1 MEKRSKIDRNPYSNK
16 NSINI
21 NNIDSKS
28 SFHSIDNPMRSN
40 FHLSHNSS
48 NSKDLSYN
56 SVRLQSS
63 YLNDI
68 EQSMLELKNFIEI
81 VAPSNSQTIE
91 TATNRLSFRPKNLPK
106 KSKEEE
112 EYHRRLVEENRKLYL
127 ESLHQKHLKE
137 VEYKK
142 RLEKKLI
149 KQQKLSKIWVNEII
163 PKWVEIKKDKKIKEY
178 FYMGLPPTVRG
189 RVWMLCLGNRFSIT
203 KEYYQIQV
211 NNSKEI
217 LKKYKVKNS
226 INTNNNKLGN
236 KNLYLNKDNNINNLD
251 NGEIEKIDDNDL
263 DDQSD
268 DDDEDNKIKTKDKE
282 KSINIIELDIE
293 RTFPY
298 LGLFKGNSPMA
309 EDLREILRVFV
320 ISRPDIGYIQG
331 LSFIAGILLLNMDKF
346 KAFIS
351 LMNLILNPIMMPF
364 YKMDNESIQQRLK
377 LFKQVFYFNLP
388 ELCEHFDELGLL
400 PENYF
405 LSWNMTLFTRDVNLE
420 LANRIWDVFMIEGVK
435 AIYSAA
441 IVFLSHFEEK
451 LMNMD
456 FVEIMTCIG
465 TIKNINFDE
474 DMVIEAMKKIKIPD
488 WIQFEIDKL
497 NDENIPIY

>member
-1 MEKRSKIDRNPYSNK
+1 MKITKNQMSTYSN
-16 NSINI
+16 NATL
-21 NNIDSKS
+21 NNTDQKA
-28 SFHSIDNPMRSN
+28 
-40 FHLSHNSS
+40 S
-48 NSKDLSYN
+48 NSKSVMTNFESNNLKDNSYN
-56 SVRLQSS
+56 NQSVQLSS
-63 YLNDI
+63 QDSNEI
-68 EQSMLELKNFIEI
+68 EQSMQELKNFIEI
-81 VAPSNSQTIE
+81 VAPSNSESIE
-91 TATNRLSFRPKNLPK
+91 TCTNRLSFRPKNLPK

-112 EYHRRLVEENRKLYL
+112 EYHRKLVEENRKSYL
-127 ESLHQKHLKE
+127 ESIHQKHLKE
-137 VEYKK
+137 MEYRK

-149 KQQKLSKIWVNEII
+149 KQQELSKVWVKDLI
-163 PKWVEIKKDKKIKEY
+163 PNWSKIRKDKKIKEY
-178 FYMGLPPTVRG
+178 FYMGLPPSVRG
-189 RVWMLCLGNRFSIT
+189 RIWMLCLGNKFSIT

-211 NNSKEI
+211 NNSIEI
-217 LKKYKVKNS
+217 LKKYQKQKENR
-226 INTNNNKLGN
+226 NKMRE
-236 KNLYLNKDNNINNLD
+236 NNIKKDD
-251 NGEIEKIDDNDL
+251 NQINDVDANDKESEIEEEE
-263 DDQSD
+263 S
-268 DDDEDNKIKTKDKE
+268 KDKE
-282 KSINIIELDIE
+282 KSIIIIELDIE

-351 LMNLILNPIMMPF
+351 LMNLILNPIMLPF
-364 YKMDNESIQQRLK
+364 YKMDNELIQQRLQ

-388 ELCEHFDELGLL
+388 ELCGYFDELGML

-405 LSWNMTLFTRDVNLE
+405 LTWNMTLFTHDVNLE

-456 FVEIMTCIG
+456 FVEIMSCIG
-465 TIKNINFDE
+465 SINTINFDE
-474 DMVIEAMKKIKIPD
+474 DMVIEAMKKVKIPD
-488 WIQFEIDKL
+488 WIQVEIDKL
-497 NDENIPIY
+497 NDENIPI

>member
-1 MEKRSKIDRNPYSNK
+1 M
-16 NSINI
+16 
-21 NNIDSKS
+21 
-28 SFHSIDNPMRSN
+28 HDN
-40 FHLSHNSS
+40 
-48 NSKDLSYN
+48 
-56 SVRLQSS
+56 QS
-63 YLNDI
+63 
-68 EQSMLELKNFIEI
+68 
-81 VAPSNSQTIE
+81 
-91 TATNRLSFRPKNLPK
+91 
-106 KSKEEE
+106 
-112 EYHRRLVEENRKLYL
+112 
-127 ESLHQKHLKE
+127 
-137 VEYKK
+137 
-142 RLEKKLI
+142 
-149 KQQKLSKIWVNEII
+149 
-163 PKWVEIKKDKKIKEY
+163 
-178 FYMGLPPTVRG
+178 
-189 RVWMLCLGNRFSIT
+189 
-203 KEYYQIQV
+203 
-211 NNSKEI
+211 
-217 LKKYKVKNS
+217 
-226 INTNNNKLGN
+226 
-236 KNLYLNKDNNINNLD
+236 
-251 NGEIEKIDDNDL
+251 
-263 DDQSD
+263 
-268 DDDEDNKIKTKDKE
+268 DDDEDNKIKIKDKE

-351 LMNLILNPIMMPF
+351 LMNLILNPIMLPF

-420 LANRIWDVFMIEGVK
+420 LANRIWDVFMIGGVK

>member
-1 MEKRSKIDRNPYSNK
+1 MEKKSGVEKNPYSNK
-16 NSINI
+16 NTI
-21 NNIDSKS
+21 NNSIEKKN
-28 SFHSIDNPMRSN
+28 SFHSIDNPIRSN
-40 FHLSHNSS
+40 YHLLQNSN
-48 NSKDLSYN
+48 NSKEFSYN
-56 SVRLQSS
+56 SVRVPSS
-63 YLNDI
+63 SMSDL

-112 EYHRRLVEENRKLYL
+112 EYHRKLVEENRKLYL
-127 ESLHQKHLKE
+127 EALHQKHLKE
-137 VEYKK
+137 IEYKK

-163 PKWVEIKKDKKIKEY
+163 PKWLEKKRDKNIKEY
-178 FYMGLPPTVRG
+178 FYMGLPPSVRG

-217 LKKYKVKNS
+217 LKKYKMKKDMSNKTDKTKS
-226 INTNNNKLGN
+226 I
-236 KNLYLNKDNNINNLD
+236 YINKDNNID
-251 NGEIEKIDDNDL
+251 IEKIDDNINEQND
-263 DDQSD
+263 SD
-268 DDDEDNKIKTKDKE
+268 EEDNKSIIKDKE

-351 LMNLILNPIMMPF
+351 LMNLILNPIMLPF

-388 ELCEHFDELGLL
+388 ELCGHFDELGLL

-465 TIKNINFDE
+465 TIKTINFDE
-474 DMVIEAMKKIKIPD
+474 DMVIEAMKKVKIPD
-488 WIQFEIDKL
+488 WIQVEIDKL

>member
-1 MEKRSKIDRNPYSNK
+1 MKMTKNQMNTYSN
-16 NSINI
+16 NATL
-21 NNIDSKS
+21 NNTDQKV
-28 SFHSIDNPMRSN
+28 
-40 FHLSHNSS
+40 S
-48 NSKDLSYN
+48 NSKSVMTNFESNNLKDISYN
-56 SVRLQSS
+56 NQSVRLSS
-63 YLNDI
+63 QDSNEI
-68 EQSMLELKNFIEI
+68 EQSMQELKNFIEI
-81 VAPSNSQTIE
+81 VAPSNSESIE
-91 TATNRLSFRPKNLPK
+91 TCTNRLSFRPKNLPK

-112 EYHRRLVEENRKLYL
+112 EYHRKLVEENRKSYL
-127 ESLHQKHLKE
+127 ESIHQKHLKE
-137 VEYKK
+137 MEYRK

-149 KQQKLSKIWVNEII
+149 KQQELSKVWVKDLI
-163 PKWVEIKKDKKIKEY
+163 PNWLKIRKDKKIKEY
-178 FYMGLPPTVRG
+178 FYMGLPPSVRG
-189 RVWMLCLGNRFSIT
+189 RIWMLCLGNKFSIT

-211 NNSKEI
+211 NNSIEI
-217 LKKYKVKNS
+217 LKKYQKQKEKRNKMRENNMKKDDNQ
-226 INTNNNKLGN
+226 INDVDANDKES
-236 KNLYLNKDNNINNLD
+236 
-251 NGEIEKIDDNDL
+251 EIEEEE
-263 DDQSD
+263 S
-268 DDDEDNKIKTKDKE
+268 KDKE
-282 KSINIIELDIE
+282 KSIIIIELDIE

-351 LMNLILNPIMMPF
+351 LMNLILNPIMLPF
-364 YKMDNESIQQRLK
+364 YKMDNELIQQRLQ

-388 ELCEHFDELGLL
+388 ELCGYFDELGML

-405 LSWNMTLFTRDVNLE
+405 LTWNMTLFTHDVNLE

-456 FVEIMTCIG
+456 FVEIMSCIG
-465 TIKNINFDE
+465 GINTINFDE
-474 DMVIEAMKKIKIPD
+474 DMVIEAMKKVKIPD
-488 WIQFEIDKL
+488 WIQVEIDKL
-497 NDENIPIY
+497 NDENIPI

>member
-1 MEKRSKIDRNPYSNK
+1 MKITKNQMSTYSN
-16 NSINI
+16 NATL
-21 NNIDSKS
+21 NNTDQKA
-28 SFHSIDNPMRSN
+28 
-40 FHLSHNSS
+40 S
-48 NSKDLSYN
+48 NSKSVMTNFESNNLKDNSYN
-56 SVRLQSS
+56 NQSVRLSS
-63 YLNDI
+63 QDSNEI
-68 EQSMLELKNFIEI
+68 EQSMQELKNFIEI
-81 VAPSNSQTIE
+81 VAPSNSESIE
-91 TATNRLSFRPKNLPK
+91 TCTNRLSFRPKNLPK

-112 EYHRRLVEENRKLYL
+112 EYHRKLVEENRKSYL
-127 ESLHQKHLKE
+127 ESIHQKHLKE
-137 VEYKK
+137 MEYRK

-149 KQQKLSKIWVNEII
+149 KQQELSKVWVKDLI
-163 PKWVEIKKDKKIKEY
+163 PNWSKIRKDKKIKEY
-178 FYMGLPPTVRG
+178 FYMGLPPSVRG
-189 RVWMLCLGNRFSIT
+189 RIWMLCLGNKFSIT

-211 NNSKEI
+211 NNSIEI
-217 LKKYKVKNS
+217 LKKYQKQKENR
-226 INTNNNKLGN
+226 NKMRE
-236 KNLYLNKDNNINNLD
+236 NNIKKDD
-251 NGEIEKIDDNDL
+251 NQINDVDANDKESEIEEEE
-263 DDQSD
+263 S
-268 DDDEDNKIKTKDKE
+268 KDKE
-282 KSINIIELDIE
+282 KSIIIIELDIE

-351 LMNLILNPIMMPF
+351 LMNLILNPIMLPF
-364 YKMDNESIQQRLK
+364 YKMDNELIQQRLQ

-388 ELCEHFDELGLL
+388 ELCGYFDELGML

-405 LSWNMTLFTRDVNLE
+405 LTWNMTLFTHDVNLE

-456 FVEIMTCIG
+456 FVEIMSCIG
-465 TIKNINFDE
+465 SINTINFDE
-474 DMVIEAMKKIKIPD
+474 DMVIEAMKKVKIPD
-488 WIQFEIDKL
+488 WIQVEIDKL
-497 NDENIPIY
+497 NDENIPI

>member
-1 MEKRSKIDRNPYSNK
+1 MKITKNQMSTYSN
-16 NSINI
+16 NATL
-21 NNIDSKS
+21 NNTDQKA
-28 SFHSIDNPMRSN
+28 
-40 FHLSHNSS
+40 S
-48 NSKDLSYN
+48 NSKSVMTNFESNNLKDNSYN
-56 SVRLQSS
+56 NQSVRLSS
-63 YLNDI
+63 QDSNEI
-68 EQSMLELKNFIEI
+68 EQSMQELKNFIEI
-81 VAPSNSQTIE
+81 VAPSNSESIE
-91 TATNRLSFRPKNLPK
+91 TCTNRLSFRPKNLPK

-112 EYHRRLVEENRKLYL
+112 EYHRKLVEENRKLYL
-127 ESLHQKHLKE
+127 ESIHQKHLKE
-137 VEYKK
+137 MEYRK

-149 KQQKLSKIWVNEII
+149 KQQELSKVWVKDLI
-163 PKWVEIKKDKKIKEY
+163 PNWSKIRKDKKIKEY
-178 FYMGLPPTVRG
+178 FYMGLPPSVRG
-189 RVWMLCLGNRFSIT
+189 RIWMLCLGNKFSIT

-211 NNSKEI
+211 NNSIEI
-217 LKKYKVKNS
+217 LKKYQKQKENR
-226 INTNNNKLGN
+226 NKMRE
-236 KNLYLNKDNNINNLD
+236 NNIKKDD
-251 NGEIEKIDDNDL
+251 NQINDVDANDKESEIEEEE
-263 DDQSD
+263 S
-268 DDDEDNKIKTKDKE
+268 KDKE
-282 KSINIIELDIE
+282 KSIIIIELDIE

-351 LMNLILNPIMMPF
+351 LMNLILNPIMLPF
-364 YKMDNESIQQRLK
+364 YKMDNELIQQRLQ

-388 ELCEHFDELGLL
+388 ELCGYFDELGML

-405 LSWNMTLFTRDVNLE
+405 LTWNMTLFTHDVNLE

-456 FVEIMTCIG
+456 FVEIMSCIG
-465 TIKNINFDE
+465 SINTINFDE
-474 DMVIEAMKKIKIPD
+474 DMVIEAMKKVKIPD
-488 WIQFEIDKL
+488 WIQVEIDKL
-497 NDENIPIY
+497 NDENIPI

>member
-1 MEKRSKIDRNPYSNK
+1 MEKKSGVEKNPYSNK
-16 NSINI
+16 NTI
-21 NNIDSKS
+21 NNSIEKKN
-28 SFHSIDNPMRSN
+28 SFHSIDNPIRSN
-40 FHLSHNSS
+40 YHLLQNSN
-48 NSKDLSYN
+48 NSKEFSYN
-56 SVRLQSS
+56 SVRVPSS
-63 YLNDI
+63 SMSDL

-112 EYHRRLVEENRKLYL
+112 EYHRKLVEENRKLYL
-127 ESLHQKHLKE
+127 EALHQKHLKE
-137 VEYKK
+137 IEYKK

-163 PKWVEIKKDKKIKEY
+163 PKWLEKKRDKNIKEY
-178 FYMGLPPTVRG
+178 FYMGLSPSVRG

-217 LKKYKVKNS
+217 LKKYKMKKDMSNKTDKTKS
-226 INTNNNKLGN
+226 I
-236 KNLYLNKDNNINNLD
+236 YINKDNNID
-251 NGEIEKIDDNDL
+251 IEKIDDNINEQND
-263 DDQSD
+263 SD
-268 DDDEDNKIKTKDKE
+268 EEDNKSIIKDKE

-351 LMNLILNPIMMPF
+351 LMNLILNPIMLPF

-388 ELCEHFDELGLL
+388 ELCGHFDELGLL

-465 TIKNINFDE
+465 TIKTINFDE
-474 DMVIEAMKKIKIPD
+474 DMVIEAMKKVKIPD

>member
-1 MEKRSKIDRNPYSNK
+1 MEKKSGVEKNPYSNK
-16 NSINI
+16 NTI
-21 NNIDSKS
+21 NNSIEKKN
-28 SFHSIDNPMRSN
+28 SFHSIDNPIRSN
-40 FHLSHNSS
+40 YHLLQNSN
-48 NSKDLSYN
+48 NSKEFSYN
-56 SVRLQSS
+56 SVRVPSS
-63 YLNDI
+63 SMSDL

-112 EYHRRLVEENRKLYL
+112 EYHRKLVEENRKLYL

-137 VEYKK
+137 IEYKK

-163 PKWVEIKKDKKIKEY
+163 PKWLEKKRDKNIKEY
-178 FYMGLPPTVRG
+178 FYMGLPPSVRG

-217 LKKYKVKNS
+217 LKKYKMKKDMSNKTDKTKS
-226 INTNNNKLGN
+226 I
-236 KNLYLNKDNNINNLD
+236 YINKDNNID
-251 NGEIEKIDDNDL
+251 IEKIDDNINEQND
-263 DDQSD
+263 SD
-268 DDDEDNKIKTKDKE
+268 EEDNKSIIKDKE

-351 LMNLILNPIMMPF
+351 LMNLILNPIMLPF

-388 ELCEHFDELGLL
+388 ELCGHFDELGLL

-465 TIKNINFDE
+465 TIKTINFDE
-474 DMVIEAMKKIKIPD
+474 DMVIEAMKKVKIPD
-488 WIQFEIDKL
+488 WIQVEIDKL

>member
-1 MEKRSKIDRNPYSNK
+1 MEKKSKIQRNPYSN
-16 NSINI
+16 INFI
-21 NNIDSKS
+21 NNNIDKKN
-28 SFHSIDNPMRSN
+28 SFHSIDNPKRI
-40 FHLSHNSS
+40 HLTQNST
-48 NSKDLSYN
+48 NSKDSSNN
-56 SVRLQSS
+56 SVRISS
-63 YLNDI
+63 SKINEL

-91 TATNRLSFRPKNLPK
+91 AVTSNLSFRPKNLPK

-112 EYHRRLVEENRKLYL
+112 EYHRKLVEENRKSYL
-127 ESLHQKHLKE
+127 ESLHKKHLKE
-137 VEYKK
+137 MEYKK

-149 KQQKLSKIWVNEII
+149 KQQELSKIWLNEII
-163 PKWVEIKKDKKIKEY
+163 PKWIEKKKDKKLKEY
-178 FYMGLPPTVRG
+178 FYMGLPPNVRG
-189 RVWMLCLGNRFSIT
+189 RVWMLCLGNKFSIT

-217 LKKYKVKNS
+217 LEKYQMKKNIYDKNK
-226 INTNNNKLGN
+226 IIN
-236 KNLYLNKDNNINNLD
+236 KNMYINKDNNINVEKND
-251 NGEIEKIDDNDL
+251 YNAIEQNE
-263 DDQSD
+263 SD
-268 DDDEDNKIKTKDKE
+268 EEDNKNNIKDKE
-282 KSINIIELDIE
+282 KSINVIELDIE

-298 LGLFKGNSPMA
+298 LGLFKGKSPMA

-346 KAFIS
+346 KAFIA
-351 LMNLILNPIMMPF
+351 LMNLILNPIILPF

-388 ELCEHFDELGLL
+388 ELCGHFDELGLL

-456 FVEIMTCIG
+456 FVEIMSCISS
-465 TIKNINFDE
+465 IKTINFDE
-474 DMVIEAMKKIKIPD
+474 DMVIEAMKKVKIPD

-497 NDENIPIY
+497 NEENIPIY

>member
-1 MEKRSKIDRNPYSNK
+1 MKITKNQMSTYSN
-16 NSINI
+16 NATL
-21 NNIDSKS
+21 NNTDQKA
-28 SFHSIDNPMRSN
+28 
-40 FHLSHNSS
+40 S
-48 NSKDLSYN
+48 NSKSVMTNFESNNLKDNSYN
-56 SVRLQSS
+56 NQSVRLSS
-63 YLNDI
+63 QDSNEI
-68 EQSMLELKNFIEI
+68 EQSMQELKNFIEI
-81 VAPSNSQTIE
+81 VAPSNSESIE
-91 TATNRLSFRPKNLPK
+91 TCTNRLSFRPKNLPK

-112 EYHRRLVEENRKLYL
+112 EYHRKLVEENRKSYL
-127 ESLHQKHLKE
+127 ESIHQKHLKE
-137 VEYKK
+137 MEYRK

-149 KQQKLSKIWVNEII
+149 KQQELSKVWVKDLI
-163 PKWVEIKKDKKIKEY
+163 PNWSKIRKDKKIKEY
-178 FYMGLPPTVRG
+178 FYMGLPPSVRG
-189 RVWMLCLGNRFSIT
+189 RIWMLCLGNKFSIT

-211 NNSKEI
+211 NNSIEI
-217 LKKYKVKNS
+217 LKKYQKQKENR
-226 INTNNNKLGN
+226 NKMRE
-236 KNLYLNKDNNINNLD
+236 NNI
-251 NGEIEKIDDNDL
+251 KKDDNQINDV
-263 DDQSD
+263 DANDKESEI
-268 DDDEDNKIKTKDKE
+268 DEEESKDKE
-282 KSINIIELDIE
+282 KSIIIIELDIE

-351 LMNLILNPIMMPF
+351 LMNLILNPIMLPF
-364 YKMDNESIQQRLK
+364 YKMDNELIQQRLQ

-388 ELCEHFDELGLL
+388 ELCGYFDELGML

-405 LSWNMTLFTRDVNLE
+405 LTWNMTLFTHDVNLE

-456 FVEIMTCIG
+456 FVEIMSCIG
-465 TIKNINFDE
+465 SINTINFDE
-474 DMVIEAMKKIKIPD
+474 DMVIEAMKKVKIPD
-488 WIQFEIDKL
+488 WIQVEIDKL
-497 NDENIPIY
+497 NDENIPI

>member
-1 MEKRSKIDRNPYSNK
+1 MKITKNQMSTYSN
-16 NSINI
+16 NATL
-21 NNIDSKS
+21 NNTDQKA
-28 SFHSIDNPMRSN
+28 
-40 FHLSHNSS
+40 S
-48 NSKDLSYN
+48 NSKSVMTNFESNNLKDNSYN
-56 SVRLQSS
+56 NQSVRLSS
-63 YLNDI
+63 QDSNEI
-68 EQSMLELKNFIEI
+68 EQSMQELKNFIEI
-81 VAPSNSQTIE
+81 VAPSNSESIE
-91 TATNRLSFRPKNLPK
+91 TCTNRLSFRPKNLPK

-112 EYHRRLVEENRKLYL
+112 EYHRKLVEENRKSYL
-127 ESLHQKHLKE
+127 ESIHQKHLKE
-137 VEYKK
+137 MEYRK

-149 KQQKLSKIWVNEII
+149 KQQELSKVWVKDLI
-163 PKWVEIKKDKKIKEY
+163 PNWSKIRKDKKIKEY
-178 FYMGLPPTVRG
+178 FYMGLPPSVRG
-189 RVWMLCLGNRFSIT
+189 RIWMLCLGNKFSIT

-211 NNSKEI
+211 NNSIEI
-217 LKKYKVKNS
+217 LKKYQKQKENR
-226 INTNNNKLGN
+226 NKMRE
-236 KNLYLNKDNNINNLD
+236 NNIKKDD
-251 NGEIEKIDDNDL
+251 NQINDVDANDKESEIEEEE
-263 DDQSD
+263 S
-268 DDDEDNKIKTKDKE
+268 KDKE
-282 KSINIIELDIE
+282 KSIIIIELDIE

-351 LMNLILNPIMMPF
+351 LMNLILNPIMLPF
-364 YKMDNESIQQRLK
+364 YKMDNELIQQRLQ

-388 ELCEHFDELGLL
+388 ELCGYFDELGML

-405 LSWNMTLFTRDVNLE
+405 LTWNMTLFTHDVNLE